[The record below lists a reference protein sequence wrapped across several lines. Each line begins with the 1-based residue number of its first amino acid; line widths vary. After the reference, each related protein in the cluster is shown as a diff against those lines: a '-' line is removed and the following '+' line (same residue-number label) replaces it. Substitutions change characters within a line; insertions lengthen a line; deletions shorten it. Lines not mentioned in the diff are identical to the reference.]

1 MSDNTQHIDHDNDCT
16 YNGYP
21 NRATYLVA
29 LWIDSDEGL
38 HHRIHDAI
46 AGRIR
51 DGMTKE
57 DATRKV
63 ARAIESAIDDVI
75 DAALWALDV
84 AGIIGLAIDLL
95 EAVAQDVDYDYI
107 AQGLLCDFP
116 DY

>member
-1 MSDNTQHIDHDNDCT
+1 MSDNTQHIDHDNDRT

-38 HHRIHDAI
+38 YRRIHDAI

-51 DGMTKE
+51 NAMTKG
-57 DATRKV
+57 DATRKA

-84 AGIIGLAIDLL
+84 TSIVGLAIDLL

-116 DY
+116 DH